1 MAEEFDFNPD
11 FSEDTEPAKNVTVYN
26 ATTIVTNDSNKAV
39 TINNLVEMTKQ
50 HIADDMRVREEM
62 SELTEVLD
70 SVMSQMTVKEMI
82 EYMKVKLKERELYLR
97 SIYDAYRFIQQTEIA
112 REMLIGSDRRERV
125 RQSMDNNRL
134 TKVMGFL
141 NTNFDKGEV

>member
-1 MAEEFDFNPD
+1 MAEEFDFNPA
-11 FSEDTEPAKNVTVYN
+11 FSEDTEPAKNVTVYT